1 MAADVEKGLERVRR
15 EAGSPVGRG
24 PPPTGNEGA
33 WSVEWGHSK
42 PGLSCSSGTASLT
55 STPESLP
62 GPISHLPAR
71 RRAQSALTQATS
83 TRGGVLPL
91 GCCPRPLE
99 PLPCLCTLTWSR
111 SVSCS
116 CSTLIDP
123 GCPHLATTLLEAVSS
138 LSPSLERPHYHSQV
152 REAGTRSLL
161 GFESSPLK

>member
-116 CSTLIDP
+116 CSTLIDLGQQP
-123 GCPHLATTLLEAVSS
+123 GILRIHLVWVGECEAEQLW
-138 LSPSLERPHYHSQV
+138 LSGVMHW
-152 REAGTRSLL
+152 
-161 GFESSPLK
+161 PLFYVASDFASKAS